1 MQIPTWLSGS
11 ERAVL
16 AAGTILTRGTPVYDI
31 VNGVIH
37 KAEAAGPGADPAAEP
52 RPLVIPAGAVVVP
65 GSRAIT
71 RGCAAEWGLSL
82 YAPVIVKYRDDKT
95 DLSAA
100 LEDLL
105 R

>member
-1 MQIPTWLSGS
+1 MKIASTISRYLLGLLFTVFGLNGFFNFIHQPPPPNP
-11 ERAVL
+11 L
-16 AAGTILTRGTPVYDI
+16 ALQF
-31 VNGVIH
+31 
-37 KAEAAGPGADPAAEP
+37 
-52 RPLVIPAGAVVVP
+52 LGAVVVP

-71 RGCAAEWGLSL
+71 RGRAAEWGLSL

>member
-1 MQIPTWLSGS
+1 VR
-11 ERAVL
+11 ECAVL
-16 AAGTILTRGTPVYDI
+16 AAGTVLTRGTPVYDI

-37 KAEAAGPGADPAAEP
+37 KAEPAASGAEAK
-52 RPLVIPAGAVVVP
+52 PLVIPAGAVVVP
-65 GSRAIT
+65 GSRALT
-71 RGCAAEWGLSL
+71 RGRAAEWGLSL